1 MAISGSKT
9 YTCYCDADGCKES
22 YEDLATDEDEFIDQL
37 KSSGWKIVDRNYCF
51 CPKHAD
57 K

>member
-1 MAISGSKT
+1 VVQKRILVI
-9 YTCYCDADGCKES
+9 DADGCKES